1 MKRFLTLLLL
11 FVGLSAAAQVVQSP
25 RYEQFKEY
33 RNQSDTLRM
42 KQMLDNWGEKDAE
55 FYGAWVN
62 YCSVMAEET
71 QDPTWLEMAVS
82 WAKMGRDTYPDEDL
96 LLHKLSDALFDNEQF
111 QEALPL
117 LEEIEQKGVGDIITW
132 HHLAV
137 IYGAKG
143 DFAQSRKYL
152 EKMIQDGDEESQA
165 YAQEIAAVY
174 DEIERQVDSLAFHPD
189 HAAIKALS
197 QTTAYEELTAR
208 FAACDSTL
216 TREEIA
222 TVYYGAAYTH
232 NYEYVLAECADI
244 RTLASEGKIKE
255 AREALEAKLKE
266 YPVSLFILIS
276 LYNLAETEEELRP
289 SVWKAQQILT
299 VIDNTGRLNDPKQP
313 FQVICINDEYI
324 ALEQLLE
331 AQGVKSQEA
340 VKGIA
345 DDPLDKLTFTNS
357 FGLEQNAYFWLTPP
371 YWEKLNRLF
380 GGND

>member
-1 MKRFLTLLLL
+1 MKRLTLLIILL
-11 FVGLSAAAQVVQSP
+11 VAGLSAAAQVQSP

-33 RNQSDTLRM
+33 RNQSDTLQMR
-42 KQMLDNWGEKDAE
+42 QMLDNWGEKDAE
-55 FYGAWVN
+55 FYAAWVN
-62 YCSVMAEET
+62 YCSIMADET
-71 QDPTWLEMAVS
+71 QDPTWLEMGVN
-82 WAKMGRDTYPDEDL
+82 WAKMGRDTYPDNEL
-96 LLHKLSDALFDNEQF
+96 LLHKQSDALFDNEQF

-117 LEEIEQKGVGDIITW
+117 LEEIEQKGLGDIITW

-143 DFAQSRKYL
+143 DFTQSRKYL
-152 EKMIQDGDEESQA
+152 EKLIQSGDEEYQA
-165 YAQEIAAVY
+165 YAQEVMAVY
-174 DEIERQVDSLAFHPD
+174 DELERQADSLAFHPD

-197 QTTAYEELTAR
+197 QTPAYQELTAR

-222 TVYYGAAYTH
+222 AVYYGAAYFH
-232 NYEYVLAECADI
+232 NYEYVQAECADI

-276 LYNLAETEEELRP
+276 LYNLAETEEELMP
-289 SVWKAQQILT
+289 PVWKARQILT
-299 VIDNTGRLNDPKQP
+299 VIDNTGRLDDPKQP

-331 AQGVKSQEA
+331 AQSVKSQEA

-345 DDPLDKLTFTNS
+345 DDPLDKLTYTNS

>member
-1 MKRFLTLLLL
+1 MKRFLTLLFLL
-11 FVGLSAAAQVVQSP
+11 AGFSAAAQVVQSP

-33 RNQSDTLRM
+33 RNAADTLQM

-55 FYGAWVN
+55 FYAAWVN
-62 YCSVMAEET
+62 YCSVMAHET
-71 QDPTWLEMAVS
+71 EDPTWLGMAVS

-96 LLHKLSDALFDNEQF
+96 LLHKQSDALFENEQF

-117 LEEIEQKGVGDIITW
+117 LEEIEQKGIGDVITW
-132 HHLAV
+132 HHLAI

-143 DFAQSRKYL
+143 DLAQSRKYL
-152 EKMIQDGDEESQA
+152 EKMIRNGDEEDQA
-165 YAQEIAAVY
+165 YAREVMAAF
-174 DEIERQVDSLAFHPD
+174 DELERQADSLAFHPD
-189 HAAIKALS
+189 HAAIRAIS
-197 QTTAYEELTAR
+197 QTPAYQELTAR

-232 NYEYVLAECADI
+232 NYEYVQAECADI

-276 LYNLAETEEELRP
+276 LFNLAETEEELMP
-289 SVWKAQQILT
+289 PVWKAQQILT
-299 VIDNTGRLNDPKQP
+299 VIDNTGNLDDPKQP

-324 ALEQLLE
+324 ALEQLLG
-331 AQGVKSQEA
+331 AQAVKSQEA
-340 VKGIA
+340 VRGLA
-345 DDPLDKLTFTNS
+345 NDPLDKLTYTSS
-357 FGLEQNAYFWLTPP
+357 FGLEQTAYFWLTPP